1 MKRIDTINA
10 RENVNGLGKK
20 GFHDNSDLEGQD
32 ATYVSP
38 SWLNTM
44 QEEVANV
51 IENSAMELD
60 PNDNSQLL
68 KALQFQ
74 ISSLAQAIYHVGSW
88 HGSNNTSY
96 NPATALKPFFGYE
109 TTWILWPY
117 VPQGVGTLNDAVGA
131 ISGLSAGSPFQAA
144 STRIW
149 ERLADGASAPT
160 YQVTVDKNIVD
171 EGANV
176 TFNIE
181 TTGLAAGTP
190 VHWSITGIEADDI
203 LPAELS
209 GEFIINEAGLASKSF
224 SIVADNAT
232 EDNQTLTF
240 KLTYIPNKQVT
251 VLIMDT
257 SKYPEGKSTYFE
269 GTHNLTVRPKEIITV
284 DMFGAGGGG
293 GGSCYSP
300 SRNPTATNGGDVV
313 LTYGSN
319 SITAGGGKGGTGGV
333 WGNGSSFYS
342 GEGGKGGTNNINADS
357 SFTVLVNQAGNT
369 AVIVDRY
376 QEQLGAV
383 GLDSSIGIINGG
395 GNGAWGIGDENW
407 SYGGGGGSGGRVKV
421 QFTNNT
427 SDIVTLTLVI
437 GARGLG
443 WIESGNHGSDGGVG
457 FAVVTHS

>member
-10 RENVNGLGKK
+10 RENINGIGKK

-38 SWLNTM
+38 SWLNAM

-74 ISSLAQAIYHVGSW
+74 INTLAKAIYHVGSW
-88 HGSNNTSY
+88 HGSNNPSY

-109 TTWILWPY
+109 TTWVLWPY
-117 VPQGVGTLNDAVGA
+117 VPQGVGSVNDAIGA
-131 ISGLSAGSPFQAA
+131 ISGISSGSPFQTS

-160 YQVTVDKNIVD
+160 YQIAVDKNIVD
-171 EGANV
+171 EGGNV
-176 TFNIE
+176 TFNLE

-190 VHWSITGIEADDI
+190 VHWSITGIEVDDI

-209 GEFIINEAGLASKSF
+209 GEFIINDSGIASKTID
-224 SIVADNAT
+224 IVADNKT

-251 VLIMDT
+251 VLVMDT
-257 SKYPEGKSTYFE
+257 SKYPEQKTTYFE
-269 GTHNLTVRPKEIITV
+269 GTYSLNVKPKEMITI
-284 DMFGAGGGG
+284 DMYGAGGGG
-293 GGSCYSP
+293 GGSVYSP
-300 SRNPTATNGGDVV
+300 ATSPNATNGGDVV

-319 SITAGGGKGGTGGV
+319 MITAGGGKAGTGGV
-333 WGNGSSFYS
+333 WGNGSSFTN
-342 GEGGKGGTNNINADS
+342 GEAGDGGVNNINADS
-357 SFTVLVNQAGNT
+357 SFIVLENQAGNT
-369 AVIVDRY
+369 AIIGSRSN
-376 QEQLGAV
+376 QQLGAT
-383 GLDSSIGIINGG
+383 GIDSSIGIINSG
-395 GNGAWGIGDENW
+395 GNGAWGIGDEGW
-407 SYGGGGGSGGRVKV
+407 SYGGGGGSGGRVEV
-421 QFTNNT
+421 QYTNNST
-427 SDIVTLTLVI
+427 EIVTLSLVV
-437 GARGLG
+437 GGRGMG
-443 WIESGNHGSDGGVG
+443 WKESGNQGTDGGQG
-457 FAVVTHS
+457 FAIITIS